1 MFFNGK
7 RIDATTIVANESYD
21 IEIGGGF
28 IAVQEAY
35 DDIIDIENV
44 MCAAEAA
51 CVDAYVSEGAG
62 VNFAGIP
69 VVENALKNIWDKI
82 VSALKSLW
90 EKLKGYFKTAVKYF
104 DAMFLSAKNFAK
116 KYEDELGNTDL
127 HGFKYEMFEYTI
139 NPNDLKSMYGK
150 ITSHLDVE
158 RNGMKQN
165 EELREVVRKCYASI
179 NGASN
184 SEAFERA
191 LYKGLRN
198 NKDTKREITPDVS
211 GYIRTLKDS
220 EHKELIKEAE
230 SVLDEA
236 FKEAIELVEDQRKEY
251 EAGQDGESDDEKSK
265 RINNIANAK
274 LIQRYI
280 VECKNLV
287 MKAFNAYKSA
297 VSERDS
303 AYKSCIAAAL
313 QYKAK
318 R

>member
-28 IAVQEAY
+28 IAIQEAY

-90 EKLKGYFKTAVKYF
+90 EKLKGYFKTALKYF
-104 DAMFLSAKNFAK
+104 DAMFLSAKNFAE
-116 KYEDELGNTDL
+116 KYENELRNIDL
-127 HGFKYEMFEYTI
+127 HGFKHEMFEYTI
-139 NPNDLKSMYGK
+139 DFNDMGK
-150 ITSHLDVE
+150 MCDKVSAYFEVPLDGT
-158 RNGMKQN
+158 RHKDD
-165 EELREVVRKCYASI
+165 LREVLRKSYTAI
-179 NGASN
+179 NGTSN

-191 LYKGLRN
+191 IYKSLRN

-211 GYIRTLKDS
+211 SYIKTLKDS
-220 EHKELIKEAE
+220 DHKELVKEAE
-230 SVLDEA
+230 SVLDETI
-236 FKEAIELVEDQRKEY
+236 KEAMEEIEDQRKEY

-274 LIQRYI
+274 LIHRYA
-280 VECKNLV
+280 VESKNLI
-287 MKAFNAYKSA
+287 MKVFNAYKSA
-297 VSERDS
+297 LSERDS

-313 QYKAK
+313 HYKAK